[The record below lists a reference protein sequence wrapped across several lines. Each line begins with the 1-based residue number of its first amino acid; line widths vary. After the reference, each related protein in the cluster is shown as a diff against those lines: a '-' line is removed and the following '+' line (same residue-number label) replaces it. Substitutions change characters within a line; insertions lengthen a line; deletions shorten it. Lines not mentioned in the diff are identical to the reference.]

1 MRIFWILELLGLVAI
16 LGILATP
23 VRAEK
28 AGRLFCPTWA
38 PSIFPH
44 PLDRNIGGGLVRDGD
59 RQTYISKGLGLFFV
73 PIRLNCPADVSMLTL
88 TQT

>member
-28 AGRLFCPTWA
+28 AGRSSCPTWA
-38 PSIFPH
+38 LSIFPH
-44 PLDRNIGGGLVRDGD
+44 PSGRNTGRVWSGMESG
-59 RQTYISKGLGLFFV
+59 
-73 PIRLNCPADVSMLTL
+73 
-88 TQT
+88 

>member
-44 PLDRNIGGGLVRDGD
+44 PLDRNIGRVWSGMESG
-59 RQTYISKGLGLFFV
+59 
-73 PIRLNCPADVSMLTL
+73 
-88 TQT
+88 